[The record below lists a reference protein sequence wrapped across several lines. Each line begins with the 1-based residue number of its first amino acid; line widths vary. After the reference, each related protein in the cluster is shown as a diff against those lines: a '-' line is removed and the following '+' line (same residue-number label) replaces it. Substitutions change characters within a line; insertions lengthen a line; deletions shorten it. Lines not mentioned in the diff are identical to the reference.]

1 MPRIGQDPKKARRL
15 CDTCLVELLGCRGLF
30 QTFPLRFA
38 QPHSED
44 FTDEDAK
51 TLNRWRS
58 EMLQALPSYAE
69 FEDDAEA
76 RILLLRL
83 ALYQAVVIRDPH
95 YIKYI
100 RAKKKGLIR

>member
-1 MPRIGQDPKKARRL
+1 
-15 CDTCLVELLGCRGLF
+15 
-30 QTFPLRFA
+30 
-38 QPHSED
+38 
-44 FTDEDAK
+44 
-51 TLNRWRS
+51 
-58 EMLQALPSYAE
+58 MLQALPSYAE